1 MSVTE
6 QYFDE
11 IFRDNNDPWAFRQR
25 WYERRKRALTL
36 AALPRE
42 RYTAIFEPGCANGEL
57 SAGLAE
63 RCDHLLC
70 CDTSTLAVD
79 LARERLAPF
88 QHARVLHAR
97 LPQQWPE
104 GQFDLIVF
112 SELGYYLDLEDLQ
125 RWIDCALASLKS
137 GGQLLACHWRPDIED
152 CPLNAERV
160 HEVLDERLK
169 MHRLF
174 SHHEDDF
181 LLDLWSHDPAS
192 VATRENLR

>member
-57 SAGLAE
+57 SAGLAG

-70 CDTSTLAVD
+70 CDTSALAVD

-181 LLDLWSHDPAS
+181 LLDLWSHDPVS